1 MDLVEPEVYHVARRD
16 LYDVFGHNLHGLD
29 LLHAVLVGLVGW
41 GGGGGQW
48 GRHW

>member
-29 LLHAVLVGLVGW
+29 LLHAVLVGLVG
-41 GGGGGQW
+41 GGQW
-48 GRHW
+48 GRQW